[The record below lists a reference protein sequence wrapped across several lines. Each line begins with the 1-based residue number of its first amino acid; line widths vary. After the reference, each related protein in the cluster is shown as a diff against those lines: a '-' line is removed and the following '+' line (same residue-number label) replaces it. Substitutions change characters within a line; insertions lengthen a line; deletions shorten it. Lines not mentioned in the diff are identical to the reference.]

1 MMQPEVRKMCTNYV
15 VLAFYLV
22 CLVNCVPVPEINVT
36 QRTKLLSINDT
47 FQQQQD
53 GLNCL
58 LDGILVPQATVYCEQ
73 KIGCRAIQKTGNCCP
88 DYKCDCEKD
97 GKKYSNGEKLVD
109 TSNPCEVCYCQGGNI
124 ICSSVTCFQR
134 DDCSPKF
141 IPGKCCPDYENCP
154 ENTNKT
160 VPVLSTTEP
169 IVSLEIPSEN
179 PLGIQ
184 IKEITKSEEIRIVDD
199 KQPMEAPSTQSPE
212 QKSTTRDYEEDV
224 SSFGS
229 GNTISILLNE
239 QNENSII
246 PSSSPLIEP
255 VEIPHLQNFEDEE
268 DDQSNPVNPAYPTI
282 NEEDLSIYPREQYE
296 QEHQEPRSSST
307 DIVKSR
313 EKAERT
319 DEPEYLPLGRA
330 PGEPCLIPEFE
341 RNTTKSCHSSPQALT
356 SSEEIEEESGS
367 GFDREPTT
375 PKYVNLNIDEL
386 YSGSGDIK
394 SSIKD
399 PKNDVDVLKLNEE
412 DNFSASGNTEVEKE
426 KGVAQFI

>member
-1 MMQPEVRKMCTNYV
+1 MP
-15 VLAFYLV
+15 
-22 CLVNCVPVPEINVT
+22 
-36 QRTKLLSINDT
+36 
-47 FQQQQD
+47 
-53 GLNCL
+53 
-58 LDGILVPQATVYCEQ
+58 
-73 KIGCRAIQKTGNCCP
+73 
-88 DYKCDCEKD
+88 
-97 GKKYSNGEKLVD
+97 
-109 TSNPCEVCYCQGGNI
+109 
-124 ICSSVTCFQR
+124 
-134 DDCSPKF
+134 
-141 IPGKCCPDYENCP
+141 
-154 ENTNKT
+154 
-160 VPVLSTTEP
+160 
-169 IVSLEIPSEN
+169 LEIPSEN

-199 KQPMEAPSTQSPE
+199 KQHMEVPSTQSPD
-212 QKSTTRDYEEDV
+212 QRSTTRDYEEDV

-246 PSSSPLIEP
+246 PSTSPLIEP
-255 VEIPHLQNFEDEE
+255 VEIPHIQNFEDEE

-307 DIVKSR
+307 DIVKS
-313 EKAERT
+313 KAERT

-330 PGEPCLIPEFE
+330 PGEPCLIPDFE
-341 RNTTKSCHSSPQALT
+341 RNTTKTCDSSPQALT

-367 GFDREPTT
+367 GFEREPTT

-386 YSGSGDIK
+386 YSGSGDIR